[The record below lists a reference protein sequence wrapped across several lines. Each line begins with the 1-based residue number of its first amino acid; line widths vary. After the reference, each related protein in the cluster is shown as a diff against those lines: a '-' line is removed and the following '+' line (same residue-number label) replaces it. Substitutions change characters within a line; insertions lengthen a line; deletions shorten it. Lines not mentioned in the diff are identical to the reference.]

1 MFTYIKKNIQNYWNN
16 PYLYY
21 DVVDSDEMS
30 FFGVVTLVSMFMMT
44 ALMVIGIVSTCGQ
57 IEAIPRWVG
66 ILMIVSA
73 VISGTFGIIYGV
85 TSSKVQEDWPDEF
98 DQYDPNNIMVMVS
111 VFFESL
117 FSGFFFVMLVISF
130 ISCFFTSIFYS
141 FPMWVIKF
149 LTRPKKPK
157 QPKKYKKEQ
166 KKNINKIVEL
176 TAQFKRY
183 KTANT

>member
-30 FFGVVTLVSMFMMT
+30 FFGVVTLASMFIMASMLT
-44 ALMVIGIVSTCGQ
+44 VGIINVCGGIPMPKIIGI
-57 IEAIPRWVG
+57 I
-66 ILMIVSA
+66 MIICS

-85 TSSKVQEDWPDEF
+85 TSSKVQEYWPDDF

-117 FSGFFFVMLVISF
+117 FSGFFFVMLAISIVICLFS
-130 ISCFFTSIFYS
+130 TIFYS
-141 FPMWVIKF
+141 FPIWVIKL

-157 QPKKYKKEQ
+157 KEKRQ
-166 KKNINKIVEL
+166 SKNVNKIVEL
-176 TAQFKRY
+176 TTQFKKY
-183 KTANT
+183 KCAKT

>member
-21 DVVDSDEMS
+21 DVVGSDDMS
-30 FFGVVTLVSMFMMT
+30 FFGVVTLASMFMMA

-85 TSSKVQEDWPDEF
+85 TSSKVQEYWPDDF

-111 VFFESL
+111 VFLESL
-117 FSGFFFVMLVISF
+117 FSGFFFVMLVISLV
-130 ISCFFTSIFYS
+130 SCFFTSTFYS
-141 FPMWVIKF
+141 FPIWVIKF

-157 QPKKYKKEQ
+157 KE
-166 KKNINKIVEL
+166 KRKSKNINKIVEL
-176 TAQFKRY
+176 TSQFKKY
-183 KTANT
+183 KCAKT

>member
-30 FFGVVTLVSMFMMT
+30 FFGVVTLASMFMMA

-66 ILMIVSA
+66 ILMIISA
-73 VISGTFGIIYGV
+73 VISTTFGIIYYN
-85 TSSKVQEDWPDEF
+85 TSSKVQEYWPDDF

-117 FSGFFFVMLVISF
+117 FSGFFFIMLAISIVICLFS
-130 ISCFFTSIFYS
+130 TIFYS
-141 FPMWVIKF
+141 FPIWVIKL
-149 LTRPKKPK
+149 LTRPKK
-157 QPKKYKKEQ
+157 PKKYKKEQ